1 MHTWIQDRFQRTG
14 STLIGN
20 CIQYHT
26 NKHLCTWGGMGKQRN
41 LIIMCAITL
50 LLTPPTPSIILS
62 KIRTDQCNFAARGV
76 RIVATIFKATE
87 AKRIHF
93 ALNTSATRPPGTWLT
108 KYPKKYELK
117 MTPFISCP
125 HSNGPSWNETEEFLI
140 SSYLLFDDGNGS
152 KYYEVSML
160 KAFTLFSQCMLSER
174 FYMFFFFFADILDL
188 QSSLINGTILNN
200 MTYIM

>member
-1 MHTWIQDRFQRTG
+1 
-14 STLIGN
+14 
-20 CIQYHT
+20 
-26 NKHLCTWGGMGKQRN
+26 
-41 LIIMCAITL
+41 
-50 LLTPPTPSIILS
+50 
-62 KIRTDQCNFAARGV
+62 
-76 RIVATIFKATE
+76 
-87 AKRIHF
+87 
-93 ALNTSATRPPGTWLT
+93 
-108 KYPKKYELK
+108 